1 MVNLTPS
8 SYLVYKDGNVQ
19 KVNNFNDVK
28 PLIDFQDNVKNEE
41 KSLKIVYRLG
51 WQSLMASLRWMQCLL
66 VHSSDFSG
74 STIIYSS

>member
-41 KSLKIVYRLG
+41 KSFK
-51 WQSLMASLRWMQCLL
+51 
-66 VHSSDFSG
+66 
-74 STIIYSS
+74 